1 MISQPPGSTR
11 PDPLFPSTTLFR
23 SRQVED
29 DRQRVEERRG
39 RAAAALAATIVSDA
53 VDALTSAVD
62 HARAL
67 GADADARCD
76 ALRVTLDGAK
86 RRAEAALARLTP
98 WPGDGHALPCLP
110 RVDDRGVHAERQ
122 APVSARPSF

>member
-1 MISQPPGSTR
+1 M
-11 PDPLFPSTTLFR
+11 
-23 SRQVED
+23 RQVED

-76 ALRVTLDGAK
+76 ALRAKLDGAT
-86 RRAEAALARLTP
+86 RRADAALARRAP
-98 WPGDGHALPCLP
+98 WTGAIGNRPRRQSALQGGKNY
-110 RVDDRGVHAERQ
+110 VGT
-122 APVSARPSF
+122 

>member
-1 MISQPPGSTR
+1 M
-11 PDPLFPSTTLFR
+11 
-23 SRQVED
+23 RQVED

-76 ALRVTLDGAK
+76 ALRVKLNGAT
-86 RRAEAALARLTP
+86 RRADAALA
-98 WPGDGHALPCLP
+98 
-110 RVDDRGVHAERQ
+110 ERQ
-122 APVSARPSF
+122 SVVQGKRGAVSVALGGGPIIKKKTISTIN

>member
-1 MISQPPGSTR
+1 M
-11 PDPLFPSTTLFR
+11 
-23 SRQVED
+23 RQVED

-76 ALRVTLDGAK
+76 ALRVKLDGAT
-86 RRAEAALARLTP
+86 RRADAALARLAP
-98 WPGDGHALPCLP
+98 WTGDGDALACLP
-110 RVDDRGVHAERQ
+110 RVYDSER
-122 APVSARPSF
+122 SEEHPSELQ